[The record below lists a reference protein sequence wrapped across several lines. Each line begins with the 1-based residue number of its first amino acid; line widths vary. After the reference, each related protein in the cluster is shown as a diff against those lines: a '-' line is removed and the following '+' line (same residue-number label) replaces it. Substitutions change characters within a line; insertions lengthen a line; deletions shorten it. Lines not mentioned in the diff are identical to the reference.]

1 MPAPLAGVTIADFSQ
16 MQQGGWA
23 TQKLGDMGADVIKI
37 EPAGGEL
44 VRTAPI
50 EGELMGDVSPYFL
63 AMNRNKR
70 SITLDLKSDQGRKV
84 AEDIIAEADAL
95 VENFRPGVME
105 KFDLGYDDVQ
115 DVNESIVYVSASGF
129 GADGP
134 YAERPGQDILAQA
147 MSGLVA
153 NTGRK
158 QDPPTPAGSFICD
171 AHSANTIALHTMVA
185 LFQREI
191 TGEGQKIE
199 TNLLNAGIDFQ
210 TQEITSAVNMDPTAE
225 RSESGIGHVYSG
237 APYGVYETA
246 DGHVALSF
254 ANLPGIAEELGL
266 EPLCDYA
273 DGREVYEHRD
283 EIKHQIE
290 AETREVPTEELMDRL
305 LEAGAWV
312 AEVNDYEEAADH
324 PQVRHNDMIIELEY
338 PGVGSFETTGVPVS
352 MSDTEFE
359 FTDPPTPGEQ
369 TEEIL
374 AELGYDDEEI
384 VALDEQGVTAKQGN
398 ARSQ

>member
-1 MPAPLAGVTIADFSQ
+1 MPAPLENVTIADFSQ

-44 VRTAPI
+44 IRTAPV
-50 EGELMGDVSPYFL
+50 EGERLEEVSPYFL

-70 SITLDLKSDQGRKV
+70 SITLDLKSDEGKQV
-84 AEDIIAEADAL
+84 AEDIIEEADAL

-105 KFDLGYDDVQ
+105 AFGLSYEDVREI
-115 DVNESIVYVSASGF
+115 NENIVYVSGSGF

-134 YAERPGQDILAQA
+134 YADRPGQDILAQA
-147 MSGLVA
+147 MSGLVQH
-153 NTGRK
+153 TGRQ
-158 QDPPTPAGSFICD
+158 QDPPTTAGSFVCD
-171 AHSANTIALHTMVA
+171 AHSANTIALHTVVA
-185 LFQREI
+185 LFQREM

-210 TQEITSAVNMDPTAE
+210 TQEITSAVNMDVAAE

-254 ANLPGIAEELGL
+254 ANLPSIAEELGVK
-266 EPLCDYA
+266 PLCDYS
-273 DGREVYEHRD
+273 DGRAVYEHRD
-283 EIKHQIE
+283 EIKRQLE
-290 AETREVPTEELMDRL
+290 EQTRSVPTEELVERL
-305 LEAGAWV
+305 LEAGGWV
-312 AEVNDYEEAADH
+312 AEVNDYEEAANH
-324 PQVRHNDMIIELEY
+324 PQVRHNDMMIELEY
-338 PGVGSFETTGVPVS
+338 PGVGTFETTGVPVS
-352 MSDTEFE
+352 MSNADLE
-359 FTDPPTPGEQ
+359 FTDPPMPGEQ

-374 AELGYDDEEI
+374 SELGYDDEEI
-384 VALDEQGVTAKQGN
+384 EALEDSDVTTKEGG
-398 ARSQ
+398 ARTQ

>member
-1 MPAPLAGVTIADFSQ
+1 MATPLDDVTIADFSQ

-50 EGELMGDVSPYFL
+50 EGDLLEDTSPYFL

-70 SITLDLKSDQGRKV
+70 SITLDLKSDEGRQI
-84 AEDIIAEADAL
+84 AEDIIDEADAL

-105 KFDLGYDDVQ
+105 KFGLGYEDVKQ
-115 DVNESIVYVSASGF
+115 INNSIVYVSASGF
-129 GADGP
+129 GSDGP
-134 YAERPGQDILAQA
+134 YADRPGQDILAQA
-147 MSGLVA
+147 MSGLVQ

-171 AHSANTIALHTMVA
+171 AHSANTIALHTVVA
-185 LFQREI
+185 LYHQQL

-210 TQEITSAVNMDPTAE
+210 TQEITSAINMDAEAE

-237 APYGVYETA
+237 APYGVYETE
-246 DGHVALSF
+246 DGYVALSF
-254 ANLPGIAEELGL
+254 TNLPSIATELGVD
-266 EPLCDYA
+266 PLCDYA
-273 DGREVYEHRD
+273 DSREVYENRD
-283 EIKHQIE
+283 EIKHQLE
-290 AETREVPTEELMDRL
+290 NKTQNTSTEDLMDRL
-305 LEAGAWV
+305 LNVGAWV
-312 AEVNDYEEAADH
+312 AEVNDYTEAANH

-338 PGVGSFETTGVPVS
+338 PGIGTFETTGVPVS
-352 MSDTEFE
+352 MSNASLE

-369 TEEIL
+369 TDKIL
-374 AELGYDDEEI
+374 DELGYDEDE
-384 VALDEQGVTAKQGN
+384 VQALEENGITAKKGST
-398 ARSQ
+398 RSQ

>member
-1 MPAPLAGVTIADFSQ
+1 MPAPLEDVTIADFSQ

-50 EGELMGDVSPYFL
+50 EGELLEDVSPYFL

-70 SITLDLKSDQGRKV
+70 SITLDLKSDEGRQV
-84 AEDIIAEADAL
+84 AEDIIEEADAL

-105 KFDLGYDDVQ
+105 KFGLGYEDVH
-115 DVNESIVYVSASGF
+115 DVNENIVYVSASGF

-147 MSGLVA
+147 MSGLVQ

-171 AHSANTIALHTMVA
+171 AHSANTIALHTVVA
-185 LFQREI
+185 LFQREM

-210 TQEITSAVNMDPTAE
+210 TQEITSAVNMDVEAE

-254 ANLPGIAEELGL
+254 ANLPSIADELGV
-266 EPLCDYA
+266 EPLCDYS

-283 EIKHQIE
+283 EIKEQLE
-290 AETREVPTEELMDRL
+290 AETRSVPTDDLMDRL
-305 LEAGAWV
+305 LDAGAWI
-312 AEVNDYEEAADH
+312 AEVNDYQDAADH

-338 PGVGSFETTGVPVS
+338 PGVGTFETTGVPVS
-352 MSDTEFE
+352 MSNADVEFS
-359 FTDPPTPGEQ
+359 DPPVPGEQ
-369 TEEIL
+369 TEEVL
-374 AELGYDDEEI
+374 AELGYDDDEIANLEEN
-384 VALDEQGVTAKQGN
+384 GVTASEGGTRTQ
-398 ARSQ
+398 

>member
-23 TQKLGDMGADVIKI
+23 TQKLGDMGADIIKI

-50 EGELMGDVSPYFL
+50 EGELMDEVSPYFL

-70 SITLDLKSDQGRKV
+70 SITLDLKSDDGQEI
-84 AEDIIAEADAL
+84 AEEIIADAEAL

-105 KFDLGYDDVQ
+105 KFGLGYEDVQ
-115 DVNESIVYVSASGF
+115 EINENIVYVSASGF

-134 YAERPGQDILAQA
+134 YADRPGQDILAQA

-171 AHSANTIALHTMVA
+171 AHSANTIALHTVVA
-185 LFQREI
+185 LYQREL
-191 TGEGQKIE
+191 TGTGQKIE

-210 TQEITSAVNMDPTAE
+210 TQEITSAMNMDPAAQ

-254 ANLPGIAEELGL
+254 ANLPSIAEELGV
-266 EPLCDYA
+266 EPLCDYS
-273 DGREVYEHRD
+273 DGRAVYEQRD
-283 EIKHQIE
+283 EIKRQLE
-290 AETREVPTEELMDRL
+290 SETGAIPTDELMDRL
-305 LEAGAWV
+305 LDAGAWI
-312 AEVNDYEEAADH
+312 AEVNDYQEAANH

-352 MSDTEFE
+352 MSDTDFE

-374 AELGYDDEEI
+374 SELGYDADEI
-384 VALDEQGVTAKQGN
+384 DTLREQGVTAKEGGERTQ
-398 ARSQ
+398 

>member
-1 MPAPLAGVTIADFSQ
+1 MPAPLADVTIADFSQ

-50 EGELMGDVSPYFL
+50 EGKLMDDVSPYFL

-70 SITLDLKSDQGRKV
+70 SITLDLKSDEGREV
-84 AEDIIAEADAL
+84 AEEIVASADAL

-105 KFDLGYDDVQ
+105 KFGLGYEDVQ
-115 DVNESIVYVSASGF
+115 DVNENIVYVSGSGF

-134 YAERPGQDILAQA
+134 YADRPGQDILAQA
-147 MSGLVA
+147 MSGLAA

-171 AHSANTIALHTMVA
+171 AHSANTLALHTVVA
-185 LFQREI
+185 LFQREL
-191 TGEGQKIE
+191 TGDGQKIE

-210 TQEITSAVNMDPTAE
+210 TQEITSAINMDPAAE

-237 APYGVYETA
+237 APYGVYETD

-254 ANLPGIAEELGL
+254 ANLPAIAEELNVD
-266 EPLCDYA
+266 PLCDYG
-273 DGREVYEHRD
+273 DSREVYEYRD
-283 EIKHQIE
+283 EIKRQLE
-290 AETREVPTEELMDRL
+290 AEIRTVPTDELIDRL
-305 LEAGAWV
+305 LDAGAWI
-312 AEVNDYEEAADH
+312 AEVNDYQEAADH

-374 AELGYDDEEI
+374 TELGYDDDTI
-384 VALDEQGVTAKQGN
+384 AALEEQGVTAKEGAERTQ
-398 ARSQ
+398 

>member
-23 TQKLGDMGADVIKI
+23 TQKLGDMGADVVKV

-44 VRTAPI
+44 VRSAPI
-50 EGELMGDVSPYFL
+50 EGELLEDVSPYFL

-70 SITLDLKSDQGRKV
+70 SITLDLKSDDGRAV
-84 AEDIIAEADAL
+84 AEKLVASADAL

-105 KFDLGYDDVQ
+105 KFGLGYEDVI
-115 DVNESIVYVSASGF
+115 DVNENIVYVSASGF

-134 YAERPGQDILAQA
+134 YADRPGQDILAQA
-147 MSGLVA
+147 MSGLAA
-153 NTGRK
+153 NTGRS

-171 AHSANTIALHTMVA
+171 AHSANTIALHTVVA
-185 LFQREI
+185 LFQREL

-210 TQEITSAVNMDPTAE
+210 TQEITSAVNMDPDAE

-254 ANLPGIAEELGL
+254 ANLPGIADELGV
-266 EPLCDYA
+266 EPLCDYT
-273 DGREVYEHRD
+273 DGREVYERRD
-283 EIKHQIE
+283 DVKRQLE
-290 AETREVPTEELMDRL
+290 AETRKVPTDDLMDRML
-305 LEAGAWV
+305 DAGAWI
-312 AEVNDYEEAADH
+312 AEVNDYEGAANH

-338 PGVGSFETTGVPVS
+338 PGVGAFETTGVPVS
-352 MSDTEFE
+352 MSNADVE
-359 FTDPPTPGEQ
+359 FTDPPTPGEH
-369 TEEIL
+369 TEEVL
-374 AELGYDDEEI
+374 AELGYDDDEI
-384 VALDEQGVTAKQGN
+384 AALAERGVTEKEGGSRTQ
-398 ARSQ
+398 